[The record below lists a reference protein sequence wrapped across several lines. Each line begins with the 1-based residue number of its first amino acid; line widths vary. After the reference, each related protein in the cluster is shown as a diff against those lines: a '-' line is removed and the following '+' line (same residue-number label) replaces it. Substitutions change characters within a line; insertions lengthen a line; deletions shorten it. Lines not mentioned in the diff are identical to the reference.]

1 MFAALDTQ
9 LGALT
14 AGLIKISAT
23 AALLTVVIIAM
34 VNLWAIID
42 PRMGQ
47 QVKGALLRVA
57 FSLALF
63 AAASGGAAVMTL
75 S

>member
-1 MFAALDTQ
+1 MFDALGTQ
-9 LGALT
+9 LDAVT
-14 AGLIKISAT
+14 SGLIKISAS
-23 AALLTVVIIAM
+23 AGLLTVVVIAL

-63 AAASGGAAVMTL
+63 AAAAGGAAVMRL
-75 S
+75 A